1 MDYNIIFLKNVREY
15 LILNDDEYGE
25 FEIDYNAENLV
36 QRNMSLV
43 DAVKLKKVL
52 DSLLWEF

>member
-15 LILNDDEYGE
+15 LVLNDDMYEE
-25 FEIDYNAENLV
+25 FEIDYNAEKLV

-43 DAVKLKKVL
+43 EAVKLKKVL

>member
-1 MDYNIIFLKNVREY
+1 MDYNIIFLKNAREY

-25 FEIDYNAENLV
+25 FEIDYNVESLV
-36 QRNMSLV
+36 QRRMSLV
-43 DAVKLKKVL
+43 GAVKLKKVL

>member
-15 LILNDDEYGE
+15 LILNDDEYEE

>member
-15 LILNDDEYGE
+15 LILNDDEYEE
-25 FEIDYNAENLV
+25 FEINYNAENLV